1 MTVPPLCPLEV
12 SPYDF
17 SHAGE
22 PIERAAAQTPRWLDL
37 GGLMRKRVPQALRVH
52 TH

>member
-1 MTVPPLCPLEV
+1 VPPLCPLKV

-17 SHAGE
+17 SHAGQL
-22 PIERAAAQTPRWLDL
+22 IERAAEQTQRWLDH
-37 GGLMRKRVPQALRVH
+37 GGLTRERVPQALRAH

>member
-1 MTVPPLCPLEV
+1 MPPLCPLSV

-22 PIERAAAQTPRWLDL
+22 LIERTAEQTSRWLER
-37 GGLMRKRVPQALRVH
+37 GGMEKHRIPDALRAH
-52 TH
+52 EH

>member
-1 MTVPPLCPLEV
+1 V

-22 PIERAAAQTPRWLDL
+22 LIERAGEQTQRWLDH
-37 GGLMRKRVPQALRVH
+37 GGLTRERVPQALRAH